1 MFDWLINFIEEHFL
15 NKNFKN
21 SRMITPGSYYS
32 FKKTKTK
39 NKKKQELARNGK
51 PKLILRMFVDP
62 QNYIPAEKS
71 RWTKYCEHLYFNLQP
86 NEILQKWFNC
96 KYPKHILCFRT
107 YSKHLCTIRPP
118 VVYFLFVKL
127 KRRWK

>member
-39 NKKKQELARNGK
+39 NKKKNWNWPGTVSLN
-51 PKLILRMFVDP
+51 
-62 QNYIPAEKS
+62 
-71 RWTKYCEHLYFNLQP
+71 
-86 NEILQKWFNC
+86 
-96 KYPKHILCFRT
+96 
-107 YSKHLCTIRPP
+107 
-118 VVYFLFVKL
+118 
-127 KRRWK
+127 

>member
-1 MFDWLINFIEEHFL
+1 MFDWLINFIQEHFL

-39 NKKKQELARNGK
+39 NQKKQELARNGK
-51 PKLILRMFVDP
+51 PKLILRMFVNP

-71 RWTKYCEHLYFNLQP
+71 RWTKYC
-86 NEILQKWFNC
+86 
-96 KYPKHILCFRT
+96 
-107 YSKHLCTIRPP
+107 
-118 VVYFLFVKL
+118 
-127 KRRWK
+127 KRL

>member
-39 NKKKQELARNGK
+39 NKKKKLELARNGK
-51 PKLILRMFVDP
+51 P
-62 QNYIPAEKS
+62 
-71 RWTKYCEHLYFNLQP
+71 
-86 NEILQKWFNC
+86 
-96 KYPKHILCFRT
+96 
-107 YSKHLCTIRPP
+107 
-118 VVYFLFVKL
+118 
-127 KRRWK
+127 

>member
-39 NKKKQELARNGK
+39 NKKKNWNWPGTVSLNWLWGCLSIRKITFPLKNRVK
-51 PKLILRMFVDP
+51 
-62 QNYIPAEKS
+62 QNIANI
-71 RWTKYCEHLYFNLQP
+71 CNLQP

>member
-39 NKKKQELARNGK
+39 NKKKKLELARNGK
-51 PKLILRMFVDP
+51 PKLTLRMFVDP

-71 RWTKYCEHLYFNLQP
+71 R
-86 NEILQKWFNC
+86 
-96 KYPKHILCFRT
+96 
-107 YSKHLCTIRPP
+107 
-118 VVYFLFVKL
+118 
-127 KRRWK
+127 